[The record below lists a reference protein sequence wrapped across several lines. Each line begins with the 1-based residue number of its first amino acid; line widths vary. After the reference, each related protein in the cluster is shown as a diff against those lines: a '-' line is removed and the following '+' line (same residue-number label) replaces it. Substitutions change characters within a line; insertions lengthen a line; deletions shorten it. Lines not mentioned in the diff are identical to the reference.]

1 MDKLVRAVAGMFNG
15 LNFDIWRRTTQSVCA
30 TPKWHILSKSKN
42 VLCKLKFNHE
52 EGPRPANHRLL
63 EEIEGNNK
71 AQKMILRLETKM
83 KTKTGDNKESVKRLL
98 QLFRQQQLVHNTF
111 QQLQRL
117 LHQSFGLWA
126 RTSRMVNK

>member
-1 MDKLVRAVAGMFNG
+1 MEKNDTVRMRHPEMAYIVEEQKRPVQ
-15 LNFDIWRRTTQSVCA
+15 IKIQPR
-30 TPKWHILSKSKN
+30 
-42 VLCKLKFNHE
+42 
-52 EGPRPANHRLL
+52 EGPRPANHRPL